1 METNYNDILADKRSI
16 AQKYGNKE
24 LMKNKLKPNPK
35 YKHIGNIV
43 DTGKTIKNTSS
54 VSDNLVSKR
63 KSELFKRIK
72 GSTIIKLLHSSEN
85 QGENIYNIGNDI
97 NNNNSDNQSVIT
109 NKSNKTNYSGVT
121 NGTNFLGDL
130 NEIDYIILDLREE
143 SEYNLIHIINSISY
157 PGFFIS
163 RDKFIPELYSMKN
176 KDRKMIIMYH
186 FDEKN
191 GIPYANLLFQKGF
204 DNVFLLNGGIEEFAK
219 NYPEYLDGI
228 EKDKYINLKIENDK
242 KKKIIEEKRAGG
254 ARNIYRYGK

>member
-85 QGENIYNIGNDI
+85 QGENIYNVGNEM
-97 NNNNSDNQSVIT
+97 NNNNNNNDNKSVV
-109 NKSNKTNYSGVT
+109 SNKTNYSGISNNT
-121 NGTNFLGDL
+121 NIFGDL

-143 SEYNLIHIINSISY
+143 CDYNLIHIINSISY
-157 PGFFIS
+157 PGFLIS

-176 KDRKMIIMYH
+176 KDRKIIIMYH

-204 DNVFLLNGGIEEFAK
+204 DNVFLLNGGIEEFAN
-219 NYPEYLDGI
+219 NYPEYLDGV

-242 KKKIIEEKRAGG
+242 KKKFIEEKRAGG
-254 ARNIYRYGK
+254 ARNKYRFGK

>member
-1 METNYNDILADKRSI
+1 METNYNDALADKRSI

-85 QGENIYNIGNDI
+85 QGENIYNVGNEM
-97 NNNNSDNQSVIT
+97 NNNNNDNKSVV
-109 NKSNKTNYSGVT
+109 SNKTNYSGISNNT
-121 NGTNFLGDL
+121 NIFGDL

-143 SEYNLIHIINSISY
+143 CDYNLIHIINSISY

-176 KDRKMIIMYH
+176 KDRKIIIMYH

-204 DNVFLLNGGIEEFAK
+204 DNVFLLNGGIEEFSK
-219 NYPEYLDGI
+219 NYPEYLEGV
-228 EKDKYINLKIENDK
+228 EKEKYINLKIENDR

-254 ARNIYRYGK
+254 ARNKYRFGK